1 MSRSAEP
8 LSQDEVFDILS
19 NSRRRYVLYYLR
31 ETGEPVELGELAEE
45 LAAWENDTPVE
56 ELTKQERK
64 RVYVSLYQTHIQK
77 LSEAGIVEYDQDTGM
92 VSLGEGTDQIGAYLP
107 TEDGRGEQRRWQAF
121 YLLLAAASAITYALV
136 ALDVSVFGSVSEFVA
151 GGAILV
157 SFAALVAAHFFY
169 TRRKESDMPAEGLIR
184 NGR

>member
-8 LSQDEVFDILS
+8 LSKDEVFDILS
-19 NSRRRYVLYYLR
+19 KSRRRYVLYYLR

-56 ELTKQERK
+56 DLTKQERK

-77 LSEAGIVEYDQDTGM
+77 LSEAGIVEYDPDTGM
-92 VSLGEGTDQIGAYLP
+92 VSLGDGTDQIRAYLP
-107 TEDGRGEQRRWQAF
+107 TEDDEGEQRRWQTF

-136 ALDVSVFGSVSEFVA
+136 ALDVSVFGLLSELAV
-151 GGAILV
+151 GSAIVV
-157 SFAALVAAHFFY
+157 SFAILVAAHYFY
-169 TRRKESDMPAEGLIR
+169 TRRKESDMSAEGLIR